1 MKEGSDS
8 EQSNSTDPKMASAR
22 VIHPKPLNEV
32 RPEEWEEIW
41 GRLRLYVKANFDYV
55 RKYGLSPDD
64 IAQEVV
70 ANTMRG
76 KRRWPA
82 IDRST
87 GRAKDSVDLLTFLCV
102 VAGSVA
108 SHMIEKEKRTVSL
121 TDLASDDRPT
131 SYQDRQ
137 RRRDE
142 VMRSQADA
150 SPVSRLEYEDCIDDL
165 RSAAGADTQLQAMA
179 ELLIERPDMTLA
191 ELAKALG
198 VSIKEARSLRK
209 VLRGNYGKKDSQ
221 KR

>member
-1 MKEGSDS
+1 MKEGSES
-8 EQSNSTDPKMASAR
+8 EQSNGTDPKKVRAR

-32 RPEEWEEIW
+32 RPDEWEEIW

-70 ANTMRG
+70 ANTIGGR
-76 KRRWPA
+76 RRWPA
-82 IDRST
+82 IDRGT
-87 GRAKDSVDLLTFLCV
+87 GETKDSVDLLTFLCV

-121 TDLASDDRPT
+121 TDLASDDRPAN
-131 SYQDRQ
+131 YPDRQ

-142 VMRSQADA
+142 VMRSQAEA
-150 SPVSRLEYEDCIDDL
+150 SPESKLEYEDCIDDL

-179 ELLIERPDMTLA
+179 ELLIERPDLTLP
-191 ELAKALG
+191 ELAKTLG

-209 VLRGNYGKKDSQ
+209 VLRSKYGKKDSH
-221 KR
+221 KG